1 MGTLEQEIKQSAFQ
15 NQLHKGFLNVV
26 YTANWLRD
34 KTAALYK
41 PHRILPQH
49 YNILR
54 IVRGNKGE
62 ATSPGQIIDVMLDKG
77 RDLTRLVDK
86 LVKMGYLER
95 RTCPTNR
102 RKVDIFIT
110 DIGLE
115 ITRIVE
121 QDINQ
126 WFETTMGISE
136 DEAYELNKILDK
148 LRG

>member
-1 MGTLEQEIKQSAFQ
+1 MGTLEQEIKQSVFQ
-15 NQLHKGFLNVV
+15 NQVHKGFLNIV

-34 KTAALYK
+34 RTVALYK
-41 PHRILPQH
+41 PHGILPQH

-54 IVRGNKGE
+54 IVRGKKGE

-115 ITRIVE
+115 ITKIIE
-121 QDINQ
+121 EGINQ
-126 WFETTMGISE
+126 WFESTIGLSE
-136 DEAYELNKILDK
+136 PEALKLNELLDK